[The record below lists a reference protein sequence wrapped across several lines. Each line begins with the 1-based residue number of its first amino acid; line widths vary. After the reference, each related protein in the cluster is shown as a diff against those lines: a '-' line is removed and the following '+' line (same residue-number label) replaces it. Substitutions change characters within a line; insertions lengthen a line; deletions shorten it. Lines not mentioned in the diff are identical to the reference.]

1 MIILCS
7 KCGERFE
14 SLIIAQELAYKE
26 VFGASCRHVKTKHP
40 AMFAEMARAIAMSV
54 GALTTL
60 MHLDEFVVV
69 PEDEKVVIEAID
81 KNREIIMAALGY
93 DPEDDEDEDEIEDED
108 TDGGELPDVGVIEL
122 PDAAESDKSK
132 V

>member
-14 SLIIAQELAYKE
+14 SLIIDQELAYKE
-26 VFGASCRHVKTKHP
+26 VFNASCRHVKTKHA
-40 AMFAEMARAIAMSV
+40 AMFAEMARAIAVSI
-54 GALTTL
+54 GAMTTF
-60 MHLDEFVVV
+60 MHFEEFVVV
-69 PEDEKVVIEAID
+69 PEDETKIQEGIMKNQEVVMVA
-81 KNREIIMAALGY
+81 MGF
-93 DPEDDEDEDEIEDED
+93 DPEDDEEDEDED

-122 PDAAESDKSK
+122 PDLTESDKAK

>member
-14 SLIIAQELAYKE
+14 SLIIDQELAYKE

-40 AMFAEMARAIAMSV
+40 AMFAEMARAIAVSV
-54 GALTTL
+54 GALTTF
-60 MHLDEFVVV
+60 MHFEEFVVV
-69 PEDEKVVIEAID
+69 PEDESKIQEGIAKSQEVV
-81 KNREIIMAALGY
+81 MAAMGF
-93 DPEDDEDEDEIEDED
+93 DPEDDEDEDIPDED
-108 TDGGELPDVGVIEL
+108 LDGGEMPDVGVIEL
-122 PDAAESDKSK
+122 PDAAESDKAK